1 MELGPLLVVLGLAAV
16 TVAYI
21 ARPLVEG
28 RSREPDAGERRLSAL
43 RADQDQTLALLDE
56 IDMDYTMGKI
66 EPADYQAQRAARV
79 NHGAAVL
86 REIDELLAAAPADAS
101 LASPAPKDDDLEARV
116 AQLRTRAGGFCGRC
130 GNPLV
135 LEDLFCSRCGQPV
148 PGASG

>member
-1 MELGPLLVVLGLAAV
+1 MELAPLLVVLGLAAV

-43 RADQDQTLALLDE
+43 RAEQDQLLDLLHE
-56 IDMDYTMGKI
+56 LEMDYAMGKI
-66 EPADYQAQRAARV
+66 EPEDFQAQRAARV
-79 NHGAAVL
+79 HQGAALL
-86 REIDELLAAAPADAS
+86 RELDELRSAAPAAA
-101 LASPAPKDDDLEARV
+101 LPAALKDDDLERRV
-116 AQLRTRAGGFCGRC
+116 AQLRRTASGFCGRC

-148 PGASG
+148 PGAGG